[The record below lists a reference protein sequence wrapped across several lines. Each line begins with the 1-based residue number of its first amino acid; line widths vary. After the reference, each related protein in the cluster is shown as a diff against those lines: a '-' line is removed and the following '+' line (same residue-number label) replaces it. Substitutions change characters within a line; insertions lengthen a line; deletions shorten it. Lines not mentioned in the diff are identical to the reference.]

1 MSEGNSSVPDVAGR
15 RLYVNA
21 DTPVSEVCT
30 FVQGLHGR
38 VRNAAVAASNSVCR
52 ARTLGSL
59 DQQLRSVAASLEKT
73 SLGEPIAIKVAPG
86 PETGQIHVTF
96 LPQPGPRLG
105 SDAGLDARLDN
116 ALSLQG
122 EQVVADERGW
132 PSWGLGAGGL
142 AGLGQNSLSGTL
154 RATRL
159 GSATSH
165 RFENRQPPCMTF
177 EMTGSGTNLSQS
189 FGPCQVSKLGAVTCS
204 GASKRHSV
212 RLETASR
219 ELLPDNGSSEA
230 VLTCPLRSTKSSVS
244 YNYLYDG
251 REDSGAGLGEIRKAS
266 VEWSGFLG
274 DVELAR
280 AEGILNFSK
289 RLFSGVGSISTA
301 CGLAIPL
308 ADSASAVTPWED
320 RYFLG
325 GALGGPATR
334 FPGFACQ
341 GIGPTDDRRTPSE
354 GSCQA
359 NGGFPD
365 QLWPLA
371 GPSAEVVTREAALDH
386 VGGDAMASAMA
397 TFQWPL
403 PMPPLPIAGG
413 LRLHGIIF
421 GGVGALVRQVHP
433 SVFQDLADEVRASCG
448 AGIGTSLPGGGFL
461 GITWVNP
468 LIAKPGDKQR
478 KLQLWL
484 SLGLLL

>member
-1 MSEGNSSVPDVAGR
+1 
-15 RLYVNA
+15 
-21 DTPVSEVCT
+21 
-30 FVQGLHGR
+30 
-38 VRNAAVAASNSVCR
+38 
-52 ARTLGSL
+52 
-59 DQQLRSVAASLEKT
+59 
-73 SLGEPIAIKVAPG
+73 
-86 PETGQIHVTF
+86 
-96 LPQPGPRLG
+96 
-105 SDAGLDARLDN
+105 
-116 ALSLQG
+116 
-122 EQVVADERGW
+122 
-132 PSWGLGAGGL
+132 
-142 AGLGQNSLSGTL
+142 
-154 RATRL
+154 
-159 GSATSH
+159 
-165 RFENRQPPCMTF
+165 MTF
-177 EMTGSGTNLSQS
+177 EITASGTNLSQS

-230 VLTCPLRSTKSSVS
+230 VLTSPLRSTKSSVS

-325 GALGGPATR
+325 GALGGPAAR

-341 GIGPTDDRRTPSE
+341 GIGPIDDRRAPSE

-359 NGGFPD
+359 DGGFAD
-365 QLWPLA
+365 SNQLWPLV
-371 GPSAEVVTREAALDH
+371 GPSPEVAAREATLDH
-386 VGGDAMASAMA
+386 VGGDARASAMA

-403 PMPPLPIAGG
+403 PMAPLPVAGG

-421 GGVGALVRQVHP
+421 GGVGALVREVQP
-433 SVFQDLADEVRASCG
+433 SIFQDLVKEVRASCG
-448 AGIGTSLPGGGFL
+448 AGIGTPLPGGGFL

-468 LIAKPGDKQR
+468 LIAKTGDTQR
-478 KLQLWL
+478 NLQLWL

>member
-1 MSEGNSSVPDVAGR
+1 MAGP

-21 DTPVSEVCT
+21 DTPISEVCT

-38 VRNAAVAASNSVCR
+38 VRNAAAAASETVCR

-59 DQQLRSVAASLEKT
+59 NQQLQSVAASLENAAQ
-73 SLGEPIAIKVAPG
+73 GEPIAIKVAPG

-105 SDAGLDARLDN
+105 SEAGLDPRLDN

-122 EQVVADERGW
+122 EQVVAGDGGW

-159 GSATSH
+159 G
-165 RFENRQPPCMTF
+165 QPLCTTF
-177 EMTGSGTNLSQS
+177 EFTASGTNLSRS
-189 FGPCQVSKLGAVTCS
+189 FGPCQVSQLGAVTCTGPS
-204 GASKRHSV
+204 RRHSV

-230 VLTCPLRSTKSSVS
+230 VLTSPLRSTKSSVS
-244 YNYLYDG
+244 YNYLHDG
-251 REDSGAGLGEIRKAS
+251 REDCGAGLGEIRKAS
-266 VEWSGFLG
+266 VEFSGFLG
-274 DVELAR
+274 DVELVR
-280 AEGILNFSK
+280 TEGTWNFSK
-289 RLFSGVGSISTA
+289 RIFSGIGSISTA
-301 CGLAIPL
+301 CGMAINF

-325 GALGGPATR
+325 GALGGPAAR

-341 GIGPTDDRRTPSE
+341 GIGPTDDRRAPSE
-354 GSCQA
+354 GSSQA
-359 NGGFPD
+359 QSGSAD
-365 QLWPLA
+365 SKQLWPLV
-371 GPSAEVVTREAALDH
+371 GPSAEVAAREATLDH
-386 VGGDAMASAMA
+386 VGGDARASAMA
-397 TFQWPL
+397 TYQWPL
-403 PMPPLPIAGG
+403 PMTPLPIAGG
-413 LRLHGIIF
+413 IRLHGIIF
-421 GGVGALVRQVHP
+421 GGVGALVRQVQP
-433 SVFQDLADEVRASCG
+433 SIFQDLADEVRASCG
-448 AGIGTSLPGGGFL
+448 VGLGTPLPGGGFL

-468 LIAKPGDKQR
+468 LIAKRGDKQR
-478 KLQLWL
+478 SLQLWL